1 MIALLIGVWI
11 NLLPGLWCKKLESRQ
26 LEQLRNGNNLLI
38 IFLISTSMTGMIL
51 FGGYQF
57 NLLTW
62 DLKVFLMNLLY
73 VFLFEFVLFWNG
85 IIRIYLYSKQIGI
98 KWKVIGILCGMIPIA
113 HLSIDFFQ
121 FYRERT
127 AANQCCQI

>member
-1 MIALLIGVWI
+1 
-11 NLLPGLWCKKLESRQ
+11 
-26 LEQLRNGNNLLI
+26 
-38 IFLISTSMTGMIL
+38 MTGMIL

-98 KWKVIGILCGMIPIA
+98 KWKVIGILCGMIQAVRI
-113 HLSIDFFQ
+113 LSSKLIGNKIIFIINLIIYSFSLSKIFFVSPHTISIQ
-121 FYRERT
+121 T
-127 AANQCCQI
+127 

>member
-1 MIALLIGVWI
+1 MLS
-11 NLLPGLWCKKLESRQ
+11 K

-113 HLSIDFFQ
+113 HLIILIKMIKVVKKEVDFENHKLLCNKQRHPKFHHK
-121 FYRERT
+121 
-127 AANQCCQI
+127 NIP